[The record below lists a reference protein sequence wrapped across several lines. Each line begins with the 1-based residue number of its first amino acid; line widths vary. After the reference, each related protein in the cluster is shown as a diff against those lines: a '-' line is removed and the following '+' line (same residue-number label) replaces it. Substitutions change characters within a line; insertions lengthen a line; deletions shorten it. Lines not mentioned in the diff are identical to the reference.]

1 MNSTLVAVLAGI
13 ILGSMVLLLIALAV
27 IAHRYVDAIEA
38 CFPNS
43 LYIEHNRNNWSWAGL
58 QGKVTRMGNIG
69 MVLIVPRIYVRRGLV
84 DPREISELPKGYKL
98 LLVVP
103 LFLSFFLIA
112 SLAVLSLA
120 F

>member
-1 MNSTLVAVLAGI
+1 MNYTLIDVFAGVILAAMG
-13 ILGSMVLLLIALAV
+13 VLLLALIV
-27 IAHRYVDAIEA
+27 IAHRYVEAIEA
-38 CFPNS
+38 YFPNS
-43 LYIEHNRNNWSWAGL
+43 QYIEDNRRNWSWAGL

-69 MVLIVPRIYVRRGLV
+69 MVVIMPGMYVRRGLV
-84 DPREISELPKGYKL
+84 DPREISELPRTYKA

-103 LFLSFFLIA
+103 LLMSFFLSA